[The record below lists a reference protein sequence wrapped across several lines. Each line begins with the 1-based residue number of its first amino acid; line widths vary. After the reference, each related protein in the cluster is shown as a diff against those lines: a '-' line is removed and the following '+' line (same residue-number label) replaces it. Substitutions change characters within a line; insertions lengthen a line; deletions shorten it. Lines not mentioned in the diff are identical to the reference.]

1 MSAFLGH
8 VQSVSERYIEVFG
21 EAGALFVA
29 ALVVFMASC
38 AVWCIALAVEGLMSW
53 RKRRRTERQDRVIAA
68 ATGRRS
74 PPAASGLTSSR
85 KRCG

>member
-8 VQSVSERYIEVFG
+8 VKSVSERYIDVFG
-21 EAGALFVA
+21 EAGAVFVA
-29 ALVVFMASC
+29 ALIVFIAAC
-38 AVWCIALAVEGLMSW
+38 AVWCIALAVESMIAW
-53 RKRRRTERQDRVIAA
+53 RKCRRTERQDRVIAA